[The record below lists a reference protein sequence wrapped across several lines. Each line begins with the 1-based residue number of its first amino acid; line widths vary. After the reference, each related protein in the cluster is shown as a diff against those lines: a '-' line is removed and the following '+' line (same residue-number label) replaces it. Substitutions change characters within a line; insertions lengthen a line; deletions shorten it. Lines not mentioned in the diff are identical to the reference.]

1 MNWQLIEQLR
11 LRLGANGLPYEIPIH
26 PQLVHLTLGLFII
39 AILFDIAGTFFRLG
53 RPIFK
58 FLGLPAIRSSFFD
71 VGWYNLIAAAVVTF
85 FTVAF
90 GFFELLLANP
100 PVNQKSAWGLNP
112 GWTMLLH
119 GLGGILLLGIIVG
132 MTVWRGLQ
140 RDRWCKDTSRQVQ
153 WSYLLVGI
161 AMFGILFLHGTL
173 GAHLG
178 EQFGIHVT
186 AAKLIQQGKNSNLL
200 LMPIWNL
207 RLLIIS
213 H

>member
-1 MNWQLIEQLR
+1 MNSQLIDSLR

-39 AILFDIAGTFFRLG
+39 GILFDIAGAIFPIEK
-53 RPIFK
+53 PIFK
-58 FLGLPAIRSSFFD
+58 FLGLTAIRSGFFD
-71 VGWYNLIAAAVVTF
+71 VGWYNLVTAAIVTF

-90 GFFELLLANP
+90 GFFELLLANSP
-100 PVNQKSAWGLNP
+100 ANDKSDWGLSL

-119 GLGGILLLGIIVG
+119 GLGGVLLLGVIVA

-140 RDRWCKDTSRQVQ
+140 RYRWRKNTSRQVQ
-153 WSYLLVGI
+153 WSYLLSGI
-161 AMFGILFLHGTL
+161 AILGILYVHGTL

-186 AAKLIQQGKNSNLL
+186 AAKLIQDGANPNLL
-200 LMPIWNL
+200 LK
-207 RLLIIS
+207 
-213 H
+213 

>member
-1 MNWQLIEQLR
+1 MNSQLIEQLG

-39 AILFDIAGTFFRLG
+39 AVLFDIAATFFPIE

-58 FLGLPAIRSSFFD
+58 FLGLTAIRSGLFD
-71 VGWYNLIAAAVVTF
+71 VGWYNLVGAAIVTF

-100 PVNQKSAWGLNP
+100 AVNDKSDWGLSP
-112 GWTMLLH
+112 AWTMLLH
-119 GLGGILLLGIIVG
+119 GLGGVLLLAIIVA

-140 RDRWCKDTSRQVQ
+140 RYRWRKTASRQVQ
-153 WSYLLVGI
+153 WSYLLAGI
-161 AMFGILFLHGTL
+161 AMLGILFVHGTL

-178 EQFGIHVT
+178 EQFGIHIT
-186 AAKLIQQGKNSNLL
+186 AAELL
-200 LMPIWNL
+200 RN
-207 RLLIIS
+207 R
-213 H
+213 

>member
-1 MNWQLIEQLR
+1 MNSQLIDQLR

-39 AILFDIAGTFFRLG
+39 AILFDIAGTLFPIE

-58 FLGLPAIRSSFFD
+58 FLALPAIRSSFFD
-71 VGWYNLIAAAVVTF
+71 VGWYNLVGATAVTF

-100 PVNQKSAWGLNP
+100 AVNQKSDWGLSP

-119 GLGGILLLGIIVG
+119 GIGGILLLGIFVA

-140 RDRWCKDTSRQVQ
+140 RYRWRKDASRQVQ
-153 WSYLLVGI
+153 WSYLLAGVAI
-161 AMFGILFLHGTL
+161 LGILYAHGTL
-173 GAHLG
+173 GAHMG
-178 EQFGIHVT
+178 EEFGIHVT
-186 AAKLIQQGKNSNLL
+186 AAELIREGANQNILL
-200 LMPIWNL
+200 K
-207 RLLIIS
+207 
-213 H
+213 